1 MKALSSLFTEQ
12 MFQSRQTCQFKRP
25 NQKYETGEHKMGT
38 AKPDQQLKLKNIM
51 KNWKSDPII
60 YGITKAELYMKDEDL
75 NNQW

>member
-1 MKALSSLFTEQ
+1 

-51 KNWKSDPII
+51 KNWKKWPD
-60 YGITKAELYMKDEDL
+60 YLWD
-75 NNQW
+75 N